1 MAALIFRHTSQATLE
16 TWLANIETVVENGG
30 KTVISYTEAGRTVTK
45 QFAMPMMTFIEE
57 VNAALEFKDPDKY
70 TPLMTTTRVSFSAG
84 NDGGGV

>member
-1 MAALIFRHTSQATLE
+1 MAALILRHATQAQLE
-16 TWLANIETVVENGG
+16 DMLAQALANLARN

-45 QFAMPMMTFIEE
+45 QEQMRIEAYIDE
-57 VNAALEFKDPDKY
+57 INAALELKDPDKY